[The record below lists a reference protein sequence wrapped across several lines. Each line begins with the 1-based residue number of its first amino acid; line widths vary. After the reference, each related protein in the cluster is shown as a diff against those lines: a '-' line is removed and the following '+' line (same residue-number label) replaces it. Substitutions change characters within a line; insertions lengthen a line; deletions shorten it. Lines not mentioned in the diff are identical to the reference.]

1 MAKNEVATQ
10 NSGAA
15 ATYSTGLDKQ
25 IGAFL
30 PMIEKQFM
38 AEGEQFSEYARYC
51 VVAAMG
57 EIISM
62 THNAGIE
69 PKDISGNNL
78 NDILISV
85 ARLQLNANAV
95 PRECY
100 FQIRSVNVAAKNQPA
115 KWEKQIEFNIEG
127 DGYDS
132 LVARYGRGVKKVHP
146 FWAIREGDTYIPPKH
161 RGVEVTPPEWEESG
175 QGKVVRI
182 VYPIEYTDGHIE
194 YHSAERADVAKNLA
208 AHINQN
214 MMNETFGIV
223 TGTKKNDYGK
233 TVPRTRFDATPE
245 EQAKID
251 IEKRKIMDK
260 VKELGTVEAILDCE
274 ELKPFISPSYS
285 EFQSQESMI
294 IRKMRNNIMKKIP
307 KDFGSSAVAHTYNMI
322 DDGIYREVQVEIAEN
337 ANSISFEEVPQIE
350 KKPPMPTIPK
360 QTAEKEPVEAA
371 EGKQTELPDF
381 MKAE

>member
-1 MAKNEVATQ
+1 MATKNEVATQ
-10 NSGAA
+10 A
-15 ATYSTGLDKQ
+15 YSTGLDKQ

-30 PMIEKQFM
+30 PMIQKQF
-38 AEGEQFSEYARYC
+38 AEDGQNFDEYARYC

-78 NDILISV
+78 NDILLSV

-100 FQIRSVNVAAKNQPA
+100 FQIRSVNTAAKNQPA

-127 DGYDS
+127 DGYDA

-146 FWAIREGDTYIPPKH
+146 FWAVREGDKYTPARH
-161 RGVEVTPPEWEESG
+161 RGLEVTPPEWEESG
-175 QGKVVRI
+175 EGKVIRI
-182 VYPIEYTDGHIE
+182 VYPIEYDDGHIE
-194 YHSAERADVAKNLA
+194 YHTAERADVAKNLA
-208 AHINQN
+208 AHISNN
-214 MMNETFGIV
+214 MQNETFGICADRYKA
-223 TGTKKNDYGK
+223 TDKQKAEIAAKKRE
-233 TVPRTRFDATPE
+233 V
-245 EQAKID
+245 
-251 IEKRKIMDK
+251 MDK
-260 VKELGTVEAILDCE
+260 VKELGTVEEILSCE

-307 KDFGSSAVAHTYNMI
+307 KDFKNQAVAHTYSMI
-322 DDGIYREVQVEIAEN
+322 DDAVYREVQEEIEVS
-337 ANSISFEEVPQIE
+337 ANSVPFEAIE
-350 KKPPMPTIPK
+350 EKPEPPTIPK
-360 QTAEKEPVEAA
+360 AQAKEKEPVKVKGE
-371 EGKQTELPDF
+371 QELPDF
-381 MKAE
+381 MKAD

>member
-1 MAKNEVATQ
+1 MGTTKNEVV
-10 NSGAA
+10 

-25 IGAFL
+25 IAAFL

-38 AEGEQFSEYARYC
+38 ADGEQFSEYARYC

-100 FQIRSVNVAAKNQPA
+100 FQIRNVNVAAKNQTP

-132 LVARYGRGVKKVHP
+132 LVARYGRNVKKVHP

-175 QGKVVRI
+175 QGKVVRV

-208 AHINQN
+208 AHINNSMQ
-214 MMNETFGIV
+214 NETFGICADRYKA
-223 TGTKKNDYGK
+223 TDKQKEQIAAKK
-233 TVPRTRFDATPE
+233 RE
-245 EQAKID
+245 
-251 IEKRKIMDK
+251 IMDK

-294 IRKMRNNIMKKIP
+294 VRKMRNNIMKKIP
-307 KDFGSSAVAHTYNMI
+307 KDFGSTAVAHTYNMI

-337 ANSISFEEVPQIE
+337 ANQIPFEETPQIE
-350 KKPPMPTIPK
+350 EKPPMPTMPK
-360 QTAEKEPVEAA
+360 ATAEKEPVEVA
-371 EGKQTELPDF
+371 EGKQVEMPDF

>member
-1 MAKNEVATQ
+1 MAEAKKNEAATQ
-10 NSGAA
+10 
-15 ATYSTGLDKQ
+15 TYSTGLDKQ

-30 PMIEKQFM
+30 PMIQKQF
-38 AEGEQFSEYARYC
+38 AEDGQNFDEYARYC

-100 FQIRSVNVAAKNQPA
+100 FQIRSVNAAAKNQPA

-127 DGYDS
+127 DGYDA

-146 FWAIREGDTYIPPKH
+146 FWAVREGDAYIPPKH
-161 RGVEVTPPEWEESG
+161 RGIEVTPPEWEESG
-175 QGKVVRI
+175 EGKVVRI
-182 VYPIEYTDGHIE
+182 VYPIEYDDGHIE
-194 YHSAERADVAKNLA
+194 YHTAERADVAKNLA
-208 AHINQN
+208 AHINNN
-214 MMNETFGIV
+214 MQNETFGICADRYKA
-223 TGTKKNDYGK
+223 TDKQKAEIAAKK
-233 TVPRTRFDATPE
+233 RE
-245 EQAKID
+245 
-251 IEKRKIMDK
+251 IMDK
-260 VKELGTVEAILDCE
+260 VKELGTVEDILACE

-307 KDFGSSAVAHTYNMI
+307 KDFKNQAVAHTYNMI
-322 DDGIYREVQVEIAEN
+322 DDVVYREVQEEIEAN
-337 ANSISFEEVPQIE
+337 ANSVPFEAIE
-350 KKPPMPTIPK
+350 EKPAPPTMPK
-360 QTAEKEPVEAA
+360 AQAKEKEPVKV
-371 EGKQTELPDF
+371 EGEQELPDF
-381 MKAE
+381 MKAEG

>member
-1 MAKNEVATQ
+1 MSKNEVATQ
-10 NSGAA
+10 
-15 ATYSTGLDKQ
+15 TYSTGLDKQ

-30 PMIEKQFM
+30 PMIQKQF
-38 AEGEQFSEYARYC
+38 AEDGQNFDEYARYC

-69 PKDISGNNL
+69 TKDISGNNL

-100 FQIRSVNVAAKNQPA
+100 FQIRSVNTAAKNQPA

-127 DGYDS
+127 DGYDA

-146 FWAIREGDTYIPPKH
+146 FWVVREGDKYTPPKH
-161 RGVEVTPPEWEESG
+161 RGIEVTPPEWEESG
-175 QGKVVRI
+175 EGKVVRI
-182 VYPIEYTDGHIE
+182 VYPIEYDDGHIE
-194 YHSAERADVAKNLA
+194 YHTAERADVAKNLA
-208 AHINQN
+208 AHINNN
-214 MMNETFGIV
+214 MQNETFGICADRYKA
-223 TGTKKNDYGK
+223 TDKQKAEIAAKK
-233 TVPRTRFDATPE
+233 RE
-245 EQAKID
+245 
-251 IEKRKIMDK
+251 IMDK
-260 VKELGTVEAILDCE
+260 VKELGTVEDILACE

-307 KDFGSSAVAHTYNMI
+307 KDFKNQAVAHTYNMI
-322 DDGIYREVQVEIAEN
+322 DDVVYREVQEEIEAN
-337 ANSISFEEVPQIE
+337 ANSIPFEAIE
-350 KKPPMPTIPK
+350 EKPAPPTMPK
-360 QTAEKEPVEAA
+360 AQAKEKEPVKVEGEQEA
-371 EGKQTELPDF
+371 EEQ
-381 MKAE
+381 KAPF